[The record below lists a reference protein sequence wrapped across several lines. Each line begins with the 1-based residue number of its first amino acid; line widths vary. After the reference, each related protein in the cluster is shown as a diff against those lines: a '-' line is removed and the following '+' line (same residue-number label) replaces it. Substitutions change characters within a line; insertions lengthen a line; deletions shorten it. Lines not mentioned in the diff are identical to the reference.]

1 MLFKETA
8 AFTFTDAYMRSNI
21 IQGDACVIVTMY
33 VGKHIAQTLH
43 VVRGF
48 GIADWLSGK
57 IIIQMVPDMQK
68 LFVNSNFKVVWLF

>member
-33 VGKHIAQTLH
+33 VCRKAY
-43 VVRGF
+43 R
-48 GIADWLSGK
+48 ADVACSQRIWNCRLAEWKNNYTNGARYAEAFRE
-57 IIIQMVPDMQK
+57 Q
-68 LFVNSNFKVVWLF
+68 